1 MLILVFILSFLSTSK
16 AFAPFQIQT
25 SFRWQRS
32 FLHSVSSTSTT
43 TDEGTTA
50 IKPCSYKDI
59 DGKWKQRILWDDLQ
73 IGQKLNGFICSK
85 LLDGKTGPKLFFE
98 CGLGRLDGKGNWQM
112 VSGMLR
118 LGYKYTKPSVIRK
131 KVSKLSGKSIDL
143 YVHRIFKDDC
153 RLEVKLLE
161 EGVEPDLSDERI
173 RNKLLPISSL
183 KVGQE
188 VTGTIVQVR
197 PYGCIVD
204 VGANRHGL
212 LHIQRVADLYQ
223 EYIDKEKG
231 LEEAGLE
238 KGFQIKLTVL
248 NNEKKRLSLDFT
260 KETKEFFE
268 EEREEEE
275 KKTEAVQVES
285 SSSTQDS
292 ESITDSAVEADI
304 SEEEEEAAV
313 WAAYATENEYDD
325 GVEDDDDDYD
335 EDREIESALGLDY
348 Y

>member
-1 MLILVFILSFLSTSK
+1 MLVLFFILSFLSTSK

-32 FLHSVSSTSTT
+32 FLHSLSSTTT

-50 IKPCSYKDI
+50 IKPCNYKNI
-59 DGKWKQRILWDDLQ
+59 DGKWKQRILWDDVQ
-73 IGQKLNGFICSK
+73 IGQKLNGFVCSK

-112 VSGMLR
+112 VSGMFR

-161 EGVEPDLSDERI
+161 EGVEPDLIDERI

-188 VTGTIVQVR
+188 VTGDIVQVR

-238 KGFQIKLTVL
+238 KGFQIKLVVL
-248 NNEKKRLSLDFT
+248 SNEKKRLSLDFT
-260 KETKEFFE
+260 KETKDFFE
-268 EEREEEE
+268 EEREEE
-275 KKTEAVQVES
+275 KKTEAVQVAS
-285 SSSTQDS
+285 SSQDS
-292 ESITDSAVEADI
+292 ENITDSAVEVDI
-304 SEEEEEAAV
+304 SEEEEAV
-313 WAAYATENEYDD
+313 WAAYAKENEYDD
-325 GVEDDDDDYD
+325 DDDDDYD

>member
-1 MLILVFILSFLSTSK
+1 MPNHYRMRLLYTLSFLSIST
-16 AFAPFQIQT
+16 AFSPIVQIQT
-25 SFRWQRS
+25 SSHCQRS
-32 FLHSVSSTSTT
+32 FLHSVISTT
-43 TDEGTTA
+43 PEEGTTT

-59 DGKWKQRILWDDLQ
+59 DGKWRQRVLWDDLQ
-73 IGQKLNGFICSK
+73 IGQKLNGFVCSK

-118 LGYKYTKPSVIRK
+118 LGSKYTKPSVIRK
-131 KVSKLSGKSIDL
+131 KATKLAGKSIDL

-153 RLEVKLLE
+153 RLEVKLVE
-161 EGVEPDLSDERI
+161 DGVKPDLSADNMRQ
-173 RNKLLPISSL
+173 KLLPISSL

-188 VTGTIVQVR
+188 FTGTIVQVR

-231 LEEAGLE
+231 LEDAGLE
-238 KGFQIKLTVL
+238 KGFQIKLIVL
-248 NNEKKRLSLDFT
+248 SNEKKRLSLDFT
-260 KETKEFFE
+260 KETKDFFE
-268 EEREEEE
+268 EEREKE
-275 KKTEAVQVES
+275 KTEAVEVES
-285 SSSTQDS
+285 SSQIS
-292 ESITDSAVEADI
+292 EDTTDDTVEIDI
-304 SEEEEEAAV
+304 SEEEEEAAA
-313 WAAYATENEYDD
+313 WAAYATENEYDND
-325 GVEDDDDDYD
+325 FEDDDDYD

>member
-1 MLILVFILSFLSTSK
+1 MRALLILPLFSISK
-16 AFAPFQIQT
+16 AFAPFTITQKPLK
-25 SFRWQRS
+25 WQRS
-32 FLHSVSSTSTT
+32 FLHSSST
-43 TDEGTTA
+43 DDGTSTA
-50 IKPCSYKDI
+50 IKPCSYQDI
-59 DGKWKQRILWDDLQ
+59 DGKWKQRVLWDDIQ
-73 IGQKLNGFICSK
+73 VGQKLSGFVCSK
-85 LLDGKTGPKLFFE
+85 LLDGQTGPKVFFE

-118 LGYKYTKPSVIRK
+118 LGTKYTKPSVIRK
-131 KVSKLSGKSIDL
+131 KVMKLTGKSIDL

-161 EGVEPDLSDERI
+161 EGVEPDLSSEKS
-173 RNKLLPISSL
+173 RNKLVPISSL

-188 VTGTIVQVR
+188 LTGTVVQVR

-231 LEEAGLE
+231 LEDAGLE
-238 KGFQIKLTVL
+238 KGFQIKLCVRS
-248 NNEKKRLSLDFT
+248 NEKKRLSLDFT
-260 KETKEFFE
+260 KETKEYFEQERE
-268 EEREEEE
+268 EEEEEE
-275 KKTEAVQVES
+275 KKTEPVEEE
-285 SSSTQDS
+285 SSTQDLELVS
-292 ESITDSAVEADI
+292 ENNVEIDITQ
-304 SEEEEEAAV
+304 EEEAAA
-313 WAAYATENEYDD
+313 WAAYASDNEYDD
-325 GVEDDDDDYD
+325 EDESDDDYD